1 MADTK
6 TAKKTSTKKLTGASS
21 IMDEFLMDAPAIT
34 LPTPGTLVEGTV
46 AYTSK
51 NKILVDLEGVAIG
64 VISGQESYDS
74 AGTMKDIEIGDRV
87 AAYVLEEENDD
98 GLVVLSLRRA
108 SQKKTWNKFN
118 DAYSNN
124 ESITVI
130 PNEANK
136 GGLLMNIDGIKG
148 FIPVSQLAPLHYPRV
163 DGADSSQILARL
175 QKLIGV
181 PLIVK
186 IINLDRDG
194 GKLILS
200 EKAAES
206 DRRESSLE
214 KLEIGQ
220 KVKGKI
226 SGIVKFGVFVTFEG
240 LEGLVHISEIAWGH
254 VKDPHDYGR
263 LGDEIDVL
271 VIGKEKD
278 KISLSMKRLVPDP
291 WIEAT
296 KKYKVDNVV
305 EGIVSR
311 LTPFGVF
318 VKLDEEIN
326 GLIHISEITDEENA
340 DLSKIMN
347 VGDKVKAKVITID
360 PEEHR
365 VGLSIKA
372 LTEEP
377 GKKKAKKK
385 KEEAEEGEEKAKEAT
400 EEAEEKEAA

>member
-1 MADTK
+1 MTG
-6 TAKKTSTKKLTGASS
+6 TKKATTKAAGASS
-21 IMDEFLMDAPAIT
+21 IMEELLQGAAPIT
-34 LPTPGTLVEGTV
+34 LPTPGTLVEGSV
-46 AYTSK
+46 AYVGK
-51 NKILVDLEGVAIG
+51 NKILVDLDGIAIG
-64 VISGQESYDS
+64 LISGQESYDS
-74 AGTMKDIEIGDRV
+74 SGTMKEIELGDRIS
-87 AAYVLEEENDD
+87 AYVLEEENDD

-108 SQKKTWNKFN
+108 SQKKTWNKFTE
-118 DAYSNN
+118 AFGHN
-124 ESITVI
+124 ESITVT

-136 GGLLMNIDGIKG
+136 GGLLLNVDGIKG
-148 FIPVSQLAPLHYPRV
+148 FIPVSQLAPMHYPRV
-163 DGADSSQILARL
+163 DGADSSQILTRL

-186 IINLDRDG
+186 IINLDSDG

-206 DRRESSLE
+206 EKREGSLD
-214 KLEIGQ
+214 KLEIGE

-226 SGIVKFGVFVTFEG
+226 SGIVKFGIFVTFDG

-254 VKDPHDYGR
+254 VRDPHDYGR

-296 KKYKVDNVV
+296 KKYKVDTIV
-305 EGIVSR
+305 EGDVSR
-311 LTPFGVF
+311 ITPFGVF
-318 VKLDEEIN
+318 VKLGDDIN

-340 DLSKIMN
+340 DLNKVMK
-347 VGDKVKAKVITID
+347 VGEKVKAKVITID

-372 LTEEP
+372 LTED
-377 GKKKAKKK
+377 GSKKKKKK
-385 KEEAEEGEEKAKEAT
+385 KEEDEGEDKKEEKAEAKE
-400 EEAEEKEAA
+400 EVAEEKTEE